1 MKIENCKLP
10 ACRRVRKIANK
21 AFTPAPKHQARR
33 ELSDRRIFLVRGF
46 TLIEIMVAIG
56 IVGILAAVVLT
67 TMSSYGKRARASRAL
82 AQASSVIP
90 SLVSCAGN
98 GGTPNLNGTGD
109 LCSLSSSYGSWPT
122 FPSGYGVATAEPTP
136 NWTSSSNWVFKV
148 SSSGDSQSI
157 CCNSKMNSCGQPATC
172 DASATW

>member
-122 FPSGYGVATAEPTP
+122 WPSSDYGVDGS
-136 NWTSSSNWVFKV
+136 NWTSSSNWYFKV
-148 SSSGDSQSI
+148 KVESGMNAI